1 MQQLEL
7 FNNSIIP
14 YIGNYMT
21 RKTQLKKLIIEKF
34 RALKNVECSR
44 PQILRN
50 ITVKSEKSEILA
62 VSHFKRLK
70 IAKFEK

>member
-21 RKTQLKKLIIEKF
+21 IKTQLKKLIIEKF
-34 RALKNVECSR
+34 RALKNLEVEFGDA
-44 PQILRN
+44 
-50 ITVKSEKSEILA
+50 ITVICGKMVHRSLQ
-62 VSHFKRLK
+62 F
-70 IAKFEK
+70 